1 MKMGPD
7 YYIIRPVGQS
17 KWANQDA
24 PRRVVDAGIH
34 VNTKDTITNL
44 YYDSEIARF
53 NRPAPTHCS
62 SI

>member
-1 MKMGPD
+1 MGKPGR
-7 YYIIRPVGQS
+7 Y
-17 KWANQDA
+17 AH
-24 PRRVVDAGIH
+24 RVVDAGIH